1 MRDKIIKF
9 IIVILVCGGVY
20 FLLTNHIVF
29 YTGGEELQ
37 WEVLPKSTITFEET
51 FVSLETGE
59 YGALESILEK
69 GTLQEDGLGDIL
81 VEWGLISQDGLLRLE
96 EKIAAEE

>member
-9 IIVILVCGGVY
+9 IIVMLVCGSVY
-20 FLLTNHIVF
+20 FLLTNHIIF

-37 WEVLPKSTITFEET
+37 WEILPKTTISFEET

-59 YGALESILEK
+59 YGGLKSILEK
-69 GTLQEDGLGDIL
+69 GTLQEDGLGAIL
-81 VEWGLISQDGLLRLE
+81 VEWELISEDGLRRLE
-96 EKIAAEE
+96 EEIAAEE